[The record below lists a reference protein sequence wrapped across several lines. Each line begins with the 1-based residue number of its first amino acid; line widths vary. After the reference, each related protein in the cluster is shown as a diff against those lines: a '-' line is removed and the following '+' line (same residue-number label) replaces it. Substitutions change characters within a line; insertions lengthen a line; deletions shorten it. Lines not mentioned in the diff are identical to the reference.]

1 MLTGSNRKVI
11 VDVEV
16 ESDAKVGEL
25 SGK

>member
-1 MLTGSNRKVI
+1 LTGSNLKVI

-25 SGK
+25 SGN